1 MLMETTITKFLSNQY
16 KEYSIYTIENRAI
29 PSVIDGFKP
38 SHRKIIFVANNVWK
52 TGNEKTLK
60 VFQLSGAVANQAY
73 YHHGDCL
80 DPETE
85 ILLIDGSY
93 IKIIDWYEKY
103 KDTHMEVVSYDEKT
117 KQYVS
122 GNGHSPRI
130 GQSTIIEYEIEMEN
144 GEIFKCTNNHPFLTK
159 RGWVKAEDLTENDD
173 ILDFN
178 NHDKN
183 R

>member
-1 MLMETTITKFLSNQY
+1 MNTTITDFLSNQY

-80 DPETE
+80 DPQTE
-85 ILLIDGSY
+85 ILLSNGSY
-93 IKIIDWYEKY
+93 IKIIDWYENY
-103 KDTHMEVVSYDEKT
+103 KDIQLEVVSYDEKT
-117 KQYVS
+117 KQFVI

-130 GQSTIIEYEIEMEN
+130 GQSTMIEYEIEMEN

-159 RGWVKAEDLTENDD
+159 RGWIKAENLTEEDN

-178 NHDKN
+178 THGKN